1 MEEILTLKMK
11 KKLLFILRILYKKVL
26 FQQKILIENAVVVL
40 ISANKAIYGR

>member
-26 FQQKILIENAVVVL
+26 FQQKILIENSVVVL
-40 ISANKAIYGR
+40 ISANKAIYNR